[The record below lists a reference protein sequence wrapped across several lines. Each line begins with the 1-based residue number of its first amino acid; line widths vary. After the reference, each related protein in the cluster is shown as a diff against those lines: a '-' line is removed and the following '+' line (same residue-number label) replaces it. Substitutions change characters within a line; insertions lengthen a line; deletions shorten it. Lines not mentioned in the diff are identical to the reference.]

1 MGYYPTWETP
11 HYQLWDNGGRHP
23 WEVFDLNCNIWRF
36 GFSLTLWRIG
46 NFSRFIKVF
55 APNKACTGQIAGGS
69 QSDSDSNSPAIRQ

>member
-46 NFSRFIKVF
+46 NFSRFIKTKRALDELRAGRNLTVILIPPQF
-55 APNKACTGQIAGGS
+55 A
-69 QSDSDSNSPAIRQ
+69 SNASR